1 MSFVKEILFD
11 TISLVTILNPVAAA
25 AIMLSL
31 VKYSEIPEVSKKTTL
46 TVLIASIV
54 TMFLGGVILKLFGIN
69 IPSIKAIGG
78 VVLLIIA
85 LNMVQGKEIA
95 PTNATKDEHKAAEE
109 KEDVSVI
116 PLGIPILFGPGVIT
130 TIIVLSEKSKTLL
143 DKTILLAAIV
153 LSSIIVYITLRN
165 ASYISKFLGVNGLKI
180 VTRLMG
186 LIIGAIAFLFLVG
199 GIKALWTGV

>member
-1 MSFVKEILFD
+1 MFIKEILFD
-11 TISLVTILNPVAAA
+11 TISLITILNPIAAA

>member
-1 MSFVKEILFD
+1 VLFIKEILFD
-11 TISLVTILNPVAAA
+11 TISLITILNPVAAA

-31 VKYSEIPEVSKKTTL
+31 VKYSEIPDISKKTTF
-46 TVLIASIV
+46 TVLVASIV

-85 LNMVQGKEIA
+85 LNMIQGKEVA
-95 PTNATKDEHKAAEE
+95 PTNSTQDEHNAAQE

-130 TIIVLSEKSKTLL
+130 TIIVLSEKSKTFI
-143 DKTILLAAIV
+143 DKAILLA
-153 LSSIIVYITLRN
+153 SIILSCIIIYVTLRN
-165 ASYISKFLGVNGLKI
+165 ASYISKILGVNGLKI

-199 GIKALWTGV
+199 GIKALWIGG